1 MPPACWPS
9 YSLTTVKQRA
19 DEMVQETV
27 RILTES
33 IDKKD
38 QKITRLTI
46 DSPIVIRSSTR
57 KRN

>member
-1 MPPACWPS
+1 
-9 YSLTTVKQRA
+9 
-19 DEMVQETV
+19 MVQETV